1 MFYVKYAYITDTCSS
16 TNRSIL
22 TTATFIML
30 YKRSHFPVRITK
42 HTCRDMYEMNNNG
55 TEIGVNKYWEQNKKS
70 QVQSTQRVDVG
81 KKNPTTPNV
90 PKILTPPV
98 FQITEVPSIILPMCI
113 EFIKYTC
120 TG

>member
-1 MFYVKYAYITDTCSS
+1 MS
-16 TNRSIL
+16 
-22 TTATFIML
+22 

-70 QVQSTQRVDVG
+70 LVQSTQRVDVG

-98 FQITEVPSIILPMCI
+98 FQITEVPSIEYSQCI
-113 EFIKYTC
+113 SNSLNTHALDKKIKLS
-120 TG
+120 

>member
-1 MFYVKYAYITDTCSS
+1 
-16 TNRSIL
+16 
-22 TTATFIML
+22 ML

-81 KKNPTTPNV
+81 KKKPNNTKCSKDSDTSSVSDNRGPIYHTPNV
-90 PKILTPPV
+90 YRIH
-98 FQITEVPSIILPMCI
+98 
-113 EFIKYTC
+113 
-120 TG
+120 